1 MKIKKIIPLFVASSI
16 FLASC
21 GAEEAA
27 VTEEVLT
34 AVKVEAIAPST
45 INKVVTYSG
54 KFEPVEQVTVM
65 AKLSGTV
72 TNTYK
77 KVGDEVKAGETLYS
91 IDSTDINLAINQAQA
106 QADTA
111 ALAVNSAENAKN
123 NITGA
128 QYEQQMLSLET
139 SIKNLEAQLASAQG
153 GLDLVKTTY
162 ENTKK
167 LYDVGAASKIELDQA
182 ELNYNQTKASVD
194 TLELQLAQ
202 AKESYELT
210 KNQLVS
216 ESQKTADLGVQQAQ
230 AGANSASLAVQSASK
245 NLKDVSP
252 TSPISGVV
260 SAKNVVED
268 QMVGAGSVAY
278 TISNI
283 DDVVA
288 TINVT
293 ENIIN
298 KLAVG
303 QEVDVYIK
311 ALDKKVKG
319 KITEVNPVA
328 TQSSTYPVKIKI
340 SNADHLIKPGM
351 FCEVEIVSESSANT
365 ITLPREAVLRNIE
378 QFYVYVV
385 EDGVAV
391 MKEVETGI
399 DNGESIEIISGLNEG
414 DQVII
419 EGQTYVSDQEKVNI
433 VE

>member
-1 MKIKKIIPLFVASSI
+1 MKIKKIIPLFLASSL

-34 AVKVEAIAPST
+34 AVKVADVAPTT

-72 TNTYK
+72 TNAYK
-77 KVGDEVKAGETLYS
+77 KVGDEVQAGETLYT
-91 IDSTDINLAINQAQA
+91 IDSSDINLAVNQAQA
-106 QADTA
+106 QADSA

-128 QYEQQMLSLET
+128 QYQQQMLSLET
-139 SIKNLEAQLASAQG
+139 SIKNLESQIASAKE
-153 GLDLVKTTY
+153 GLTLVETTY

-167 LYDVGAASKIELDQA
+167 LYDVGAVSKIELDQA
-182 ELNYNQTKASVD
+182 ELNYNQTKSQVD
-194 TLELQLAQ
+194 ALELQLAQ
-202 AKESYELT
+202 AQQSYDLT
-210 KNQLVS
+210 KNQLVA

-230 AGANSASLAVQSASK
+230 AGADAAALAVESASK
-245 NLKDVSP
+245 NLDEVAP

-268 QMVGAGSVAY
+268 QMIGAGSVAY

-298 KLAVG
+298 KIAVG

-311 ALDKKVKG
+311 SLDKKVKG

-340 SNADHLIKPGM
+340 SNEDHLIKPGM
-351 FCEVEIVSESSANT
+351 FCEVEIISESSANT

-399 DNGESIEIISGLNEG
+399 DNGESIEIISGLTTG

>member
-1 MKIKKIIPLFVASSI
+1 MKIKRIIPLFLASSL

-34 AVKVEAIAPST
+34 AVKVSDVAPTT

-72 TNTYK
+72 TNAYK
-77 KVGDEVKAGETLYS
+77 NVGDEVKAGETLYT
-91 IDSTDINLAINQAQA
+91 IDSTDINLAVNQAEA
-106 QADTA
+106 QANTA
-111 ALAVNSAENAKN
+111 SLAVNSAENAKN

-128 QYEQQMLSLET
+128 QYQQQMLSLET
-139 SIKNLEAQLASAQG
+139 SIKNLEAQIATAQEGLA
-153 GLDLVKTTY
+153 LVETTY

-167 LYDVGAASKIELDQA
+167 LYDVGAVSKIELDQA
-182 ELNYNQTKASVD
+182 ELNYTQTKAQVD
-194 TLELQLAQ
+194 ALELQLSQ
-202 AKESYELT
+202 AKSSYDLT
-210 KNQLVS
+210 KNQLVA
-216 ESQKTADLGVQQAQ
+216 ESQKTAELGVQQAQ
-230 AGANSASLAVQSASK
+230 AGADSAALAVQSASK

-268 QMVGAGSVAY
+268 QMVGAGSATY

-283 DDVVA
+283 DDVKA

-319 KITEVNPVA
+319 TITEINPVA

-340 SNADHLIKPGM
+340 SNKDHLIKPGM
-351 FCEVEIVSESSANT
+351 FCEVEIISESSANT
-365 ITLPREAVLRNIE
+365 VTLPREAVLRNIE

-399 DNGESIEIISGLNEG
+399 DNGAEIEIISGLNAG